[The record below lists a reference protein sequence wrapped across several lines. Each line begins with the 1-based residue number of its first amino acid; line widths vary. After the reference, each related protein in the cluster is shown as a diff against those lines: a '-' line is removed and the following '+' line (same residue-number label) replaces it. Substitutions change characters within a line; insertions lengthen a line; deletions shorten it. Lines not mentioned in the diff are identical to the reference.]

1 MLPTNQEPKV
11 VTEKSGKF
19 SCRRVLVMVLRELPD
34 EIPTQLWDPR
44 RAPSNPLIPNY
55 RDVLH
60 TPGRELRVGA
70 QRSH

>member
-1 MLPTNQEPKV
+1 MD
-11 VTEKSGKF
+11 
-19 SCRRVLVMVLRELPD
+19 LRELPD
-34 EIPTQLWDPR
+34 EIPTQLWDPS
-44 RAPSNPLIPNY
+44 RAPSHPLIPNY